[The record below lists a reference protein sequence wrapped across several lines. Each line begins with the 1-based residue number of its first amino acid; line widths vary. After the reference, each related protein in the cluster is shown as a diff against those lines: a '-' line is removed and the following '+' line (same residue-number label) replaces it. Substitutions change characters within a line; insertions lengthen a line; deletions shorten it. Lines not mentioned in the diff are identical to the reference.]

1 MKTRLLSAFAL
12 ALFLGAGISGCIQVR
27 GPTGPDSDDEQGP
40 GDPDPAA
47 YHDSQHVPAGFGGLT
62 FV

>member
-12 ALFLGAGISGCIQVR
+12 ALFLGAGVSGCIEIR
-27 GPTGPDSDDEQGP
+27 GPTGPDAEEEQGP
-40 GDPDPAA
+40 SDPDPAA
-47 YHDSQHVPAGFGGLT
+47 YLDSQQVPAGFGGLT